1 MRSLPRVLCYI
12 ILPAVTHMLSVSR
25 YLESLGAF
33 ILTKVRPLSTYA
45 SLLSSCFSTF
55 CFHKESISLL
65 SLLLLRFLQFFFF
78 LICLQAQLNICSI
91 PLVLIMYSKN
101 PYRHNLAAHQRADS
115 CAFLISHII
124 SCVFVTFSFIIQTQK
139 RQFKCGSG
147 DLPRPR
153 ILFFNKG
160 GVQSII
166 LKVPDWKGIEPGIFS

>member
-1 MRSLPRVLCYI
+1 MRHCYPRVS
-12 ILPAVTHMLSVSR
+12 PRS
-25 YLESLGAF
+25 AF
-33 ILTKVRPLSTYA
+33 TRNPFHFCHCCCCVF
-45 SLLSSCFSTF
+45 SS
-55 CFHKESISLL
+55 
-65 SLLLLRFLQFFFF
+65 FFFF

-101 PYRHNLAAHQRADS
+101 PYRHNLTAHQRADS

>member
-1 MRSLPRVLCYI
+1 MLHYSPRCDAHAVSFQISRKFGSVYSDKGQASVDVCVTA
-12 ILPAVTHMLSVSR
+12 ILVFLHV
-25 YLESLGAF
+25 
-33 ILTKVRPLSTYA
+33 
-45 SLLSSCFSTF
+45 LLSQGIHFTSVTAAAAFSPV
-55 CFHKESISLL
+55 
-65 SLLLLRFLQFFFF
+65 FFFF

-101 PYRHNLAAHQRADS
+101 PYRHNLTAHQRADS